1 MSSLY
6 EHTYDNTFNNDS
18 LNMYFLH
25 SPLEIQYSPPLE
37 IQYSPP
43 LEIQYEPPLE
53 IQYEPPLEIQYE
65 PPLEVPSSA
74 KLKTPGGLKFD
85 TTTLSLPKVS
95 VQHAPPLN
103 HSNKLSIKTKKPFR
117 KRAPKKFVPEYMKDA
132 KYYEHRAKNTAI
144 ARKSREKA
152 RKNKI
157 KIEKIEKK
165 TLDELN
171 AENKRLKESKI
182 KLTNCLLGLK
192 IKFLQKQISH

>member
-6 EHTYDNTFNNDS
+6 EHTYDNTFYNDL
-18 LNMYFLH
+18 LNMHFLY

-43 LEIQYEPPLE
+43 LEIQYSPPLE
-53 IQYEPPLEIQYE
+53 IQY
-65 PPLEVPSSA
+65 S
-74 KLKTPGGLKFD
+74 
-85 TTTLSLPKVS
+85 
-95 VQHAPPLN
+95 PPLN
-103 HSNKLSIKTKKPFR
+103 HSNKLSIKTEKPFR

-157 KIEKIEKK
+157 EIDKIEKK

-171 AENKRLKESKI
+171 AENKRIKETKK

-192 IKFLQKQISH
+192 IKFLQKKISH

>member
-6 EHTYDNTFNNDS
+6 EYPYDNIYDNDL
-18 LNMYFLH
+18 LNMYF
-25 SPLEIQYSPPLE
+25 SYS
-37 IQYSPP
+37 P

-53 IQYEPPLEIQYE
+53 IQHEPPLEIQHAPPLEIQHE
-65 PPLEVPSSA
+65 PPLEIQ
-74 KLKTPGGLKFD
+74 L
-85 TTTLSLPKVS
+85 
-95 VQHAPPLN
+95 APPLN

-171 AENKRLKESKI
+171 KENKRLKETKK

-192 IKFLQKQISH
+192 IKLLQKKISH